1 MKPKPRSPFF
11 SAMLLGLV
19 APAVAFGVYL
29 LTLSRTV
36 AAEDTGELAASL
48 YTLGVVHPT
57 GYPLFTLLGWV
68 FAHLP
73 IDARVIWKLSLFGA
87 VLCALAT
94 FVFFRLFLFLLS
106 EKSAVLFRMKPLGPS
121 GLGERAA
128 FTAPIAAFS
137 ASLVFAFSRT
147 YWTEAVSVEVYALH
161 LVFMALVVWFFLRAL
176 SAIATGDPAGNRRW
190 MVFAFTLGLSFTN
203 HMMTVLL
210 APAFLVLYFQVHG
223 FSKRGFIR
231 IAQGIPLF
239 ALGLSLYL
247 YLPLR
252 AAHAPLMNWGDPRSL
267 HAFWYHLSGGQ
278 YHGQMFSSF
287 DIALRK
293 LTQFTVDFPREFGFA
308 PVLVAAWGIRSL
320 FARSHRLLVFLLLFF
335 FGCLFYSV
343 NYAFDDPNFY
353 LNTYLAMAIACAF
366 GTHDLL
372 SRVPE
377 KRRKI
382 AALACGA
389 LVLFPLGLNYRAL
402 DKSRD
407 AAVEEYALNVL
418 HSMDSGAVYFTNEY
432 QRMAAPAF
440 YLQIVEK
447 VRPDIAV
454 IDIVM
459 LSNPWYLPH
468 LKAMHPWLFRNSQ
481 PAFDAYMP
489 ELEKYVGGN
498 PDTVA
503 YNARV
508 QELFLSILE
517 NSGTEHPVYASA
529 GINLEVAPGYRR
541 IPSGMVF
548 RLAGEGDSVRFVA
561 REPVFRPL
569 PLPRDNPEV
578 SPILIE
584 YAESYANQGAYLVGM
599 GDTATGVLYLQ
610 KALFIVPE
618 FTEVQMLLRQ
628 YQPVPQ

>member
-1 MKPKPRSPFF
+1 MKPKPQSPSF
-11 SAMLLGLV
+11 STTLLGLL
-19 APAVAFGVYL
+19 AAAVAFGVYL

-36 AAEDTGELAASL
+36 ASEDTGELAASL

-57 GYPLFTLLGWV
+57 GYPLFTLLGWM

-87 VLCALAT
+87 VLCAIAT
-94 FVFFRLFLFLLS
+94 FLFYRLMLFLLS
-106 EKSAVLFRMKPLGPS
+106 EKSAALFRMKPLGSS
-121 GLGERAA
+121 GFADRAA
-128 FTAPIAAFS
+128 AYSVFAAT
-137 ASLVFAFSRT
+137 LVFAFSRT

-161 LVFMALVVWFFLRAL
+161 LVFMALVMLLFLRAL
-176 SAIATGDPAGNRRW
+176 SAFDAGDPAGNRRW
-190 MVFAFTLGLSFTN
+190 MLFAFTLGLSFTN

-231 IAQGIPLF
+231 IAQGVPLF
-239 ALGLSLYL
+239 VLGLSLYL

-252 AAHAPLMNWGDPRSL
+252 AAQAPLMNWGDPRSL
-267 HAFWYHLSGGQ
+267 HALWYHLSGGQ
-278 YHGQMFSSF
+278 YHGQMFSSLE
-287 DIALRK
+287 IALRK
-293 LTQFTVDFPREFGFA
+293 LAQFAVDFPREFGFA
-308 PVLVAAWGIRSL
+308 PLLVSAWGIRSL
-320 FARSHRLLVFLLLFF
+320 YERSRRLLVFLLLLFL
-335 FGCLFYSV
+335 GCVFYAV

-353 LNTYLAMAIACAF
+353 LNAYLAVAITCAF
-366 GTHDLL
+366 GIHDLL
-372 SRVPE
+372 NRVPE
-377 KRRKI
+377 KRQRLT
-382 AALACGA
+382 AVACIA

-447 VRPDIAV
+447 IRPDIAV

-468 LKAMHPWLFRNSQ
+468 LRAMHPWLFRNSQ

-503 YNARV
+503 YNTRV

-529 GINLEVAPGYRR
+529 GINLAVAPGYRR

-548 RLAGEGDSVRFVA
+548 RLAREADSARFVA

-569 PLPRDNPEV
+569 PSPRDNPEV
-578 SPILIE
+578 SPILVE

-618 FTEVQMLLRQ
+618 FAEVQLLLRQ
-628 YQPVPQ
+628 YQSVSQ